1 MKLTNQFALI
11 AKAIQTQSY
20 VVPLIC
26 NWTHL
31 AILGQTVYSD
41 LLLISELSHNIVR
54 EYYNVLEDKY
64 KPKPEDVEALKLSIY
79 DLITYS
85 DETRENDSLWKEIF
99 LEDINTYDAT
109 WWVAWIKDSN
119 YWIDTKT
126 LNATIKLLA
135 NKSYKLFLYNNR
147 LAFTNITNVP
157 FIIVPLL
164 AMQQSLI

>member
-1 MKLTNQFALI
+1 MKLTNQFTLI
-11 AKAIQTQSY
+11 AKAIQNQNY

-31 AILGQTVYSD
+31 AILWQTVYSD
-41 LLLISELSHNIVR
+41 LLLISELSHNIIR
-54 EYYNVLEDKY
+54 EYYNVLEDKQ
-64 KPKPEDVEALKLSIY
+64 KPKQEDVEALKLSIL
-79 DLITYS
+79 DLITYDD
-85 DETRENDSLWKEIF
+85 DEQSTSVWKEIF

-109 WWVAWIKDSN
+109 WWVAWIKESN

-126 LNATIKLLA
+126 LDATIKLLA
-135 NKSYKLFLYNNR
+135 NKSYKIFLYNNR

-164 AMQQSLI
+164 AMQQSLV